1 MNDKPI
7 IRHCRN
13 CKYATL
19 KQHQLRYDTIYCGV
33 RYEFYAREEQRKA
46 AIFCRHYKRMQPTPE
61 FLTKRVNIP
70 MKQKAVEEDDE

>member
-19 KQHQLRYDTIYCGV
+19 KPPHAIYCCV
-33 RYEFYAREEQRKA
+33 RYEYYEREEQRKT
-46 AIFCRHYKRMQPTPE
+46 AIFCRHYKRMPPEIE
-61 FLTKRVNIP
+61 FLNKRVNLPTKHNAI
-70 MKQKAVEEDDE
+70 EEDRE